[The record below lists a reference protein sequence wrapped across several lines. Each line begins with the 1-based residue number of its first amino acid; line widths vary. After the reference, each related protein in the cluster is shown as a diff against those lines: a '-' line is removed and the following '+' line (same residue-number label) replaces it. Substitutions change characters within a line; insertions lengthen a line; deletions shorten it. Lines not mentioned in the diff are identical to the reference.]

1 MRFTLD
7 SNILV
12 YVHDHRD
19 ELRRKAALTLL
30 GKVAA
35 ADCVLTLQSL
45 AEFFRVATVKLGLPV
60 GDAAKAL
67 RYWRDLFP
75 VAAAQADTLDDAV
88 SAVGRHGI
96 AFWDAMLWATA
107 REAGCA
113 AILSEDFQDGRTLGG
128 VRFVDPFKPSNAAYL
143 DRLFDR

>member
-1 MRFTLD
+1 MRVTLD

-19 ELRRKAALTLL
+19 RPRRQAALVLL
-30 GKVAA
+30 ERAAA
-35 ADCVLTLQSL
+35 ADCVLTLQAL
-45 AEFFRVATVKLGLPV
+45 AEFFRVATVKLGLPTAD
-60 GDAAKAL
+60 GAKAL

-75 VAAAQADTLDDAV
+75 VAAAQETTLDDAV
-88 SAVGRHGI
+88 SAVGRYGI

-107 REAGCA
+107 REAGCQ

-128 VRFVDPFKPSNAAYL
+128 VRFLNPFNAENAALL
-143 DRLFDR
+143 DRVFA